1 MISGETMRCCKVK
14 QILRYYESNKPL
26 FPEKIAHHEQLLF
39 HPFRDKERIVI
50 TFSSNLSKNLQ
61 EEGIQD
67 VLNINKTEFDLHAE
81 LVDQKFDLLVDHKLI
96 FFSISQF
103 NENLIN
109 N

>member
-1 MISGETMRCCKVK
+1 MSGFYFIHSEIKKELLWR
-14 QILRYYESNKPL
+14 
-26 FPEKIAHHEQLLF
+26 FPPICQ
-39 HPFRDKERIVI
+39 
-50 TFSSNLSKNLQ
+50 KNLQ